1 LAWQTSAIAQLEMKT
16 LAGFF
21 CLLRLDSLICWVAAL
36 LVAGCN
42 PQIVSNHITSLFFLF
57 FFFGRR
63 KQTRRKGQTRY
74 DKQVKTGPV
83 PTIFTSAAT
92 IDNIDGFRSCIPS
105 SVLPLVECIHD
116 KKSDCNK
123 DMRGHIVSSSHS
135 SIV

>member
-36 LVAGCN
+36 LVATPKLC
-42 PQIVSNHITSLFFLF
+42 PITSPVSSFFF
-57 FFFGRR
+57 SFFGRR

-116 KKSDCNK
+116 KKSDGNK